1 MSCSAIAVDRASLP
15 SLDDDPLRLD
25 PAWPRP
31 PNLIPFEEALDFT
44 LLQRGISREAF
55 LRHLAAAIR
64 LPGLQPLLWLL
75 PRRWRLAQADL
86 PERLRTLAGVLERGF
101 LSPALIAT
109 LADDLPH
116 LLPSPRRREGSALD
130 RWRSGVVTWDG
141 TEVAVPS
148 SLSDLLEPMRAVGT
162 DSSHG
167 PGGAATSTDHALR
180 DRTTGLLWRNVGLR
194 HRQSALERRANALL
208 AQGLNRLAANLLG
221 GQPWRFEAATTAR
234 GLVQRLL
241 DQSWRVEGRLRCSV
255 TSFGLGASVLG
266 AAGEPHQVPLALP
279 IRTGLLDGRGEECLS
294 LLPHAC
300 LELRLERND
309 ERLLLQYYQGTEG
322 LCGWEGMNDLD
333 RPWQNDPERGTV
345 RVLGAPFVSEELLAL
360 LDLTEVIAAVH
371 NREASRLHL
380 RAGGYGTLGFCLD
393 TAALLQQAMRD
404 ACDLF
409 PLMLGG
415 VWRERLLACSRALEQ
430 EVGSLSGEHRLALAR
445 YRCALEVLPL
455 DVSHHGGSVPDAWRR
470 LLASLPEASPFL
482 VMRELRSRAPA
493 V

>member
-1 MSCSAIAVDRASLP
+1 MAVDQACLT

-31 PNLIPFEEALDFT
+31 PPLLPFEEALDFT
-44 LLQRGISREAF
+44 LLQRGISRDAL
-55 LRHLAAAIR
+55 LRRLAADVR

-116 LLPSPRRREGSALD
+116 LLPSPQEKQRSALH
-130 RWRSGVVTWDG
+130 RWQSGAITWGG
-141 TEVAVPS
+141 TEVALPAS
-148 SLSDLLEPMRAVGT
+148 IGGLLEPLGASGTGSNRAV
-162 DSSHG
+162 D
-167 PGGAATSTDHALR
+167 GAAGSTDPRLR
-180 DRTTGLLWRNVGLR
+180 PRTAGLVWRNVGLR
-194 HRQSALERRANALL
+194 HRQGALQRRANALL
-208 AQGLNRLAANLLG
+208 AQGLNRLAANLLD
-221 GQPWRFEAATTAR
+221 GQAWSFEAATTAR

-241 DQSWRVEGRLRCSV
+241 DQGWLVEGRLRCSV
-255 TSFGLGASVLG
+255 TSFGLGASVLS
-266 AAGEPHQVPLALP
+266 AAGERLQVPLALP
-279 IRTGLLDGRGEECLS
+279 IRTGLLDRRGEECLS

-300 LELRLERND
+300 LELRLERN
-309 ERLLLQYYQGTEG
+309 EARILLQYYQGTEG

-333 RPWQNDPERGTV
+333 RPWQNDPDRGTV
-345 RVLGAPFVSEELLAL
+345 RFLGAPFRSEELLAL

-371 NREASRLHL
+371 NREASRLQL

-393 TAALLQQAMRD
+393 TAALLQQGMRD

-415 VWRERLLACSRALEQ
+415 VWRERLLGCSRALEQ
-430 EVGSLSGEHRLALAR
+430 DVGSLGEEHRLALAR
-445 YRCALEVLPL
+445 YQSALQALPL
-455 DVSHHGGSVPDAWRR
+455 DVSHFGGSVPDAWRR
-470 LLASLPEASPFL
+470 LRASLPEASPFL
-482 VMRELRSRAPA
+482 VLTELRSRAPA
-493 V
+493 G